1 MEEKEFEET
10 IDEAFEEDD
19 ISDSEDAENTD
30 GYVELIH
37 YRPDYSVIFNKIL
50 FILSFIPILVAIF
63 MAYTVFTHDISSLGK
78 GLQPA
83 SFYSNALLV
92 DILRSK
98 VENSTDFD
106 MFTYNQYATAF
117 VVLVL
122 GIRGLMTRWGGYVGL
137 YTLIAIFFPMLFVP
151 YNAVGFVV
159 VAVATLYIAI
169 VGLIHF
175 GLLLT
180 KDAIKANIRFG
191 LPGLRPLLNF
201 IFKS

>member
-10 IDEAFEEDD
+10 IDEEFDEDD
-19 ISDSEDAENTD
+19 ISDSEDVENTD

-63 MAYTVFTHDISSLGK
+63 MAYTVFTHDISSLDK

-83 SFYSNALLV
+83 SFYSNALLTIGQTKI
-92 DILRSK
+92 D
-98 VENSTDFD
+98 STNFDF
-106 MFTYNQYATAF
+106 FTYNQYGTAF
-117 VVLVL
+117 VILVL

-137 YTLIAIFFPMLFVP
+137 YTLIAMFFPMLFLPFNVIGCIV
-151 YNAVGFVV
+151 AV
-159 VAVATLYIAI
+159 VAALYIGI

-175 GLLLT
+175 YLLVLT
-180 KDAIKANIRFG
+180 KDSIKANIRFG
-191 LPGLRPLLNF
+191 LPGLKPLLKF
-201 IFKS
+201 IFKT